1 MDTREYMVLQ
11 GRIAA
16 LEAQV
21 EFLYKHLNLTFSPE
35 QSFSD
40 PRMAKIYDLV
50 AQGKMLEAIQAHRQT
65 FNSSLAD
72 AKAAV
77 ENLRGQVK

>member
-1 MDTREYMVLQ
+1 MDNREYMALQ

-21 EFLYKHLNLTFSPE
+21 EFLYQHLNLTFTPA
-35 QSFSD
+35 QAFSD

-50 AQGKMLEAIQAHRQT
+50 VQGKMLDAIQAHRQT